1 MKKYY
6 ILILCLLFLTGC
18 STKPEPNKNND
29 GGYSKPTINEDVNS
43 TEDKNNDETN
53 NDNSISLE
61 DLPEIEKYST
71 NLINKLNS
79 KNNDNILSFNNV
91 TFEKEIYFVEYTT
104 QDETSFT
111 IRFNENFEFL
121 GITLHNPNFD
131 EYTQDFLQIKT
142 KYLSECSFYNKCL
155 NNSHCSNI
163 MFGLT
168 DGNYTIDNFEIIT
181 YNSIKTFVISKEN

>member
-1 MKKYY
+1 MRKYY

-18 STKPEPNKNND
+18 STNPEPNKNNN

-43 TEDKNNDETN
+43 NEETN

-61 DLPEIEKYST
+61 NLPEIKKYST
-71 NLINKLNS
+71 DLINKLNS

-91 TFEKEIYFVEYTT
+91 TFEKEVYFVKYTT

-121 GITLHNPNFD
+121 GITLWNPNN
-131 EYTQDFLQIKT
+131 EEHTKDFIQIKT
-142 KYLSECSFYNKCL
+142 KYLSECIFYDKCAK
-155 NNSHCSNI
+155 NSECSSI
-163 MFGLT
+163 MFNLKTG
-168 DGNYTIDNFEIIT
+168 DYTIDNYTIT
-181 YNSIKTFVISKEN
+181 NFNPLVFAIAKEN

>member
-6 ILILCLLFLTGC
+6 ILILCLLCLTGC
-18 STKPEPNKNND
+18 STNSEPNKNND

-43 TEDKNNDETN
+43 NEDTDNDETN

-61 DLPEIEKYST
+61 NLPEIEKYST

-79 KNNDNILSFNNV
+79 KNNDNTLSFNNV

-111 IRFNENFEFL
+111 IRFNENYEFV
-121 GITLHNPNFD
+121 GITLWNPNN
-131 EYTQDFLQIKT
+131 EEHTKDFIQIKT
-142 KYLSECSFYNKCL
+142 KYLSECSFYDKCAK
-155 NNSHCSNI
+155 NSECSSI
-163 MFGLT
+163 MFSLKTG
-168 DGNYTIDNFEIIT
+168 DYTIDNYT
-181 YNSIKTFVISKEN
+181 ISNFNPLVFAIAKEN